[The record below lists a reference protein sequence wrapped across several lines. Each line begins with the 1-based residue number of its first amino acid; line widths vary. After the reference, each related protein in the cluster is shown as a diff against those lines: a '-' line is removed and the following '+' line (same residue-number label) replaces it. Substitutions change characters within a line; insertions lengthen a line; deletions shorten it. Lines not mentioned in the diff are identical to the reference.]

1 MRRYSTI
8 TQAEIDANDAHRS
21 TAFNDYYFSIT
32 DPIGER
38 QTIFIEGNQLPD
50 RFRLLETNQTI
61 RIGETGFGT
70 GLTFLIACDQF
81 LKYAPQTARLQWI
94 STERYPMGQA
104 GITKA
109 LGSLPLTADLRQ
121 LADDLCDNWP
131 QLIPTCHRR
140 LFKDGRITLD
150 LHFGDSTEVLSDLSG
165 IVDAWCLDGFSPD
178 RNPES
183 WTPTLFQAIAEHSHS
198 GTTLST
204 FSAARVVRDGL
215 SAAGFSVSKL
225 PGFGGKRERLVAQ
238 YKGLTK
244 QLVWA
249 PKQHVGDMARIAIVG
264 GGLAGAWAA
273 HAFATRGIPVTVFE
287 KESPASGASGNLQGI
302 TYAKLSIEATPNS
315 LLQLQ
320 ALAHLTTWFQI
331 LPDNVW
337 QHTGVLL
344 LAQSPKEQAHQD
356 KLLEAL
362 PKTAPLLVSVSRSE
376 ASDLCGQ
383 KLRFGGMHI
392 PAGGWLNPKQ
402 CVNTLLDHPLIEV
415 KLYHQIQS
423 VESTDHGSILQ
434 ITTLHEGLVSH
445 LFDLV
450 LWANAREASQFIQLP
465 LPLKPVRGQVT
476 TLKQTTNI
484 KMPICGDAYVAPAS
498 NGAMT
503 CGATYRPN
511 SDDLTADPQDDQSN
525 IDAINRLMDRP
536 LWSTNDILDHRVSI
550 RTATPDYA
558 PVIGQVAARNAWIE
572 SLERLRHDASFI
584 PEDDLPFIRG
594 QYVLAGLGSRGTLT
608 APMAAE
614 ILVSQVLGEVLP
626 VAEHVR
632 HALAPDRFLRRDLI
646 RNLS

>member
-1 MRRYSTI
+1 VRRYSTI
-8 TQAEIDANDAHRS
+8 TQAEIDATDAHRS

-38 QTIFIEGNQLPD
+38 QTIFIEGNYLPE
-50 RFRLLETNQTI
+50 RFQSLEANQTI

-70 GLTFLIACDQF
+70 GLTFLVACDQF
-81 LKYAPQTARLQWI
+81 LKHAPQNARLQWI
-94 STERYPMGQA
+94 STERYPMRQSD
-104 GITKA
+104 ITKA
-109 LGSLPLTADLRQ
+109 LGALPLTTDLRQ
-121 LADDLCDNWP
+121 LADDLCCVWP

-150 LHFGDSTEVLSDLSG
+150 LHFGDSTDIVSNLSG
-165 IVDAWCLDGFSPD
+165 MVDAWCLDGFSPD

-183 WTPTLFQAIAEHSHS
+183 WTPALFQAIADHSHS

-204 FSAARVVRDGL
+204 FSAARIVRDGL
-215 SAAGFSVSKL
+215 SEAGFSVSKV

-238 YKGLTK
+238 FSGSAK

-249 PKQHVGDMARIAIVG
+249 PKQHIGDMGRIAIVG
-264 GGLAGAWAA
+264 GGLAGAWTA
-273 HAFATRGIPVTVFE
+273 HAFAKRGMPVTVFE

-320 ALAHLTTWFQI
+320 ALAHLMTWFQMF
-331 LPDNVW
+331 PDNVW

-344 LAQSPKEQAHQD
+344 LAQSPKEQAHQA

-362 PKTAPLLVSVSRSE
+362 PKTDPLLVSVSQAE
-376 ASDLCGQ
+376 ASGLCGQ
-383 KLRFGGMHI
+383 KLRFGGLHI

-415 KLYHQIQS
+415 KSYHQIQS
-423 VESTDHGSILQ
+423 VESTDDGSMLQ
-434 ITTLHEGLVSH
+434 VTSSSDRMTSH
-445 LFDLV
+445 PCDLV
-450 LWANAREASQFIQLP
+450 IWANAREASEFVQLP

-476 TLKQTTNI
+476 TLKQTTDI

-498 NGAMT
+498 NGVMT

-511 SDDLTADPQDDQSN
+511 SDDLTADPQDDQTN

-536 LWSTNDILDHRVSI
+536 LWCQNDILDRRVSI

-558 PVIGQVAARNAWIE
+558 PVIGQIAGHDAWIE
-572 SLERLRHDASFI
+572 LLERLRHDASFE
-584 PEDDLPFIRG
+584 PTEALPFIRG

-626 VAEHVR
+626 VAEHAR
-632 HALAPDRFLRRDLI
+632 HALAPDRFLRRTLI